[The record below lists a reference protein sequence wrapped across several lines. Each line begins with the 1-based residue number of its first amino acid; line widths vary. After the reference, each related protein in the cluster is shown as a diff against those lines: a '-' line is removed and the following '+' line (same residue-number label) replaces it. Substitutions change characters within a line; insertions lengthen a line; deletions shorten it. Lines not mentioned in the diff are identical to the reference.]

1 MVNSGNSDFIDWIL
15 SAGVPSQ
22 ALVLEAAG
30 AICEGRGRHKAA
42 IEVLKLTTEIEVDN
56 LDVYQALARSY
67 MALKRYDDAAI
78 VLERYSYIILIH
90 LKFSQRFFGVTPS
103 PTPTRIFQHKRTFID

>member
-78 VLERYSYIILIH
+78 VLEKILSHYPDSFEIQSA
-90 LKFSQRFFGVTPS
+90 LLWCYTQPDSNKNIPA
-103 PTPTRIFQHKRTFID
+103 